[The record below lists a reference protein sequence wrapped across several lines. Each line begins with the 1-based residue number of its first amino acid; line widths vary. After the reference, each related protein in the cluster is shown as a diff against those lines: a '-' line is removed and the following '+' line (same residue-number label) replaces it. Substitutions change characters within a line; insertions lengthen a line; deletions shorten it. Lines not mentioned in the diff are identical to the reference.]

1 MVTTSPPLP
10 FMDLS
15 VPLPDISAEALRH
28 VSSLFP
34 HLPYAPGEQVAVE
47 RVVLEISKQAKL
59 GFTCVHLPF
68 SISNQFASALEAK
81 ELTVVRRWWIN
92 TCRHYL
98 SCIGL
103 EVYQVPCEDTF
114 ITWGNDLPPPV
125 LRETIASSEDF
136 PQCKDIFVSDRQ
148 LDEKIRSLNAETNE
162 WNRKSQ
168 EDFRRQQSLK
178 YASDLGTAMKSMVP
192 EQQSA
197 GCLPILVACGLG
209 IFYFL

>member
-34 HLPYAPGEQVAVE
+34 HLPYAPGEQGTVE

-59 GFTCVHLPF
+59 GFTCVWLRTGYIHSTGAADLSPQFILALRSKGLMVQQVWRKGRSSGSWVINRRLYESPHF
-68 SISNQFASALEAK
+68 SEFTVIFWGKPEEAYGDEELLFSEEEAK
-81 ELTVVRRWWIN
+81 A
-92 TCRHYL
+92 
-98 SCIGL
+98 
-103 EVYQVPCEDTF
+103 EVKRIRLWAESDAEAKGPGDWKSNYEMQDEA
-114 ITWGNDLPPPV
+114 
-125 LRETIASSEDF
+125 RSS
-136 PQCKDIFVSDRQ
+136 P
-148 LDEKIRSLNAETNE
+148 T
-162 WNRKSQ
+162 
-168 EDFRRQQSLK
+168 
-178 YASDLGTAMKSMVP
+178 
-192 EQQSA
+192 